1 MASFKNKIQAGFGN
15 GFKKGW
21 KGYVWL
27 LKILIPISFLTALL
41 EYSGWLGHLNFL
53 LEPAMG
59 FIHLPP
65 AAALPIVAGMLTG
78 IYGAVA
84 ALTVIPLA
92 KFEITLVAIFALI
105 SHALI
110 QEGVIQ
116 GKSGLNGI
124 KATLIRLTASVATVW
139 AAGFFLAGP
148 GPVSPSDALAVAAN
162 KQAFLPMVLDWSVA
176 ALRLSLQ
183 ILGIV
188 MTIMVAMETLKAFD
202 LIPAIV
208 RILSPFLKL
217 MGLGRETGLM
227 WVAAIFF
234 GISYGAAV
242 IVEEAREGDFDRQ
255 SLERLHISIG
265 VNHSMVEDPL
275 LFLPFGLNL
284 FWLWIPRLITAIAAV
299 RIYNLWIRLRGKE
312 NTKWRKPATG
322 AISKS

>member
-1 MASFKNKIQAGFGN
+1 M
-15 GFKKGW
+15 
-21 KGYVWL
+21 
-27 LKILIPISFLTALL
+27 TALL
-41 EYSGWLGHLNFL
+41 EYSGLLGHLNFL
-53 LEPAMG
+53 LEPTMG

-65 AAALPIVAGMLTG
+65 AAALPIIAGMLTG

-92 KFEITLVAIFALI
+92 KVEITLVAIFALI

-116 GKSGLNGI
+116 GKSGLNGF
-124 KATLIRLTASVATVW
+124 KATLIRLTASVVTVW
-139 AAGFFLAGP
+139 ATGLFLVGT
-148 GPVSPSDALAVAAN
+148 GPVSPSDAIAVAAD
-162 KQAFLPMVLDWSVA
+162 KQAFLPMIFDWSVA
-176 ALRLSLQ
+176 AFRLSLQ

-208 RILSPFLKL
+208 RALNPFLRL
-217 MGLGRETGLM
+217 MGLDRETGLM

-242 IVEEAREGDFDRQ
+242 IVEEARDGNFDRQ
-255 SLERLHISIG
+255 SLERLHVSIG

-299 RIYNLWIRLRGKE
+299 RIYNLWVRMRGKE
-312 NTKWRKPATG
+312 NAKWSAPATDV
-322 AISKS
+322 SLKSRN